1 MMACII
7 FSVEKNLRHF
17 IIFSPYTC
25 NAYFSSVFFLLFIL
39 DKVSGLS
46 ATGEAKLRWQK
57 DQTQYKQAKQ
67 QERYGMERY
76 GIFVAHI

>member
-1 MMACII
+1 MHQNLILSLLLSYVVHIFLLWSFLVII
-7 FSVEKNLRHF
+7 
-17 IIFSPYTC
+17 I
-25 NAYFSSVFFLLFIL
+25 VFFFYII

-67 QERYGMERY
+67 QERYDT
-76 GIFVAHI
+76 VSLWDSK

>member
-1 MMACII
+1 LVII
-7 FSVEKNLRHF
+7 
-17 IIFSPYTC
+17 I
-25 NAYFSSVFFLLFIL
+25 VFFFYII

-67 QERYGMERY
+67 QERYDT
-76 GIFVAHI
+76 VSLWDSK

>member
-1 MMACII
+1 MFA
-7 FSVEKNLRHF
+7 
-17 IIFSPYTC
+17 
-25 NAYFSSVFFLLFIL
+25 L

-67 QERYGMERY
+67 QERYSTADIMSSYNIWYEVWWGTGVRG
-76 GIFVAHI
+76 GILSLGVNRWGVISLISSYNI